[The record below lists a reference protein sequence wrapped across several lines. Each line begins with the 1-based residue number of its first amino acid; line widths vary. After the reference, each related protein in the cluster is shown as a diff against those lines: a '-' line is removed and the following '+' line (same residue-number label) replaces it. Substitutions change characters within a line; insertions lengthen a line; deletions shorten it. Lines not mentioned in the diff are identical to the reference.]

1 MLEQT
6 KIVLAN
12 VSFDLGLFRK
22 ELVKAIKWLNPS
34 EIESLKNWC
43 MENFTDQYHEIVSEV
58 FPPIVSYKSTL

>member
-12 VSFDLGLFRK
+12 VSFDFGLFRK

-34 EIESLKNWC
+34 EIETLKNWC
-43 MENFTDQYHEIVSEV
+43 LENFTDRYNEIVTDV
-58 FPPIVSYKSTL
+58 I